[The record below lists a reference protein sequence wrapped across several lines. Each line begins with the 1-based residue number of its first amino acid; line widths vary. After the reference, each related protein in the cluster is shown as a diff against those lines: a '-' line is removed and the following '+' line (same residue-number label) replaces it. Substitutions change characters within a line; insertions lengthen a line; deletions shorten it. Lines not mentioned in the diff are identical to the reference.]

1 MDVIKNWILKNILGA
16 CAEFFRQVLS
26 AFGDAIDGVFVKVAE
41 VNHTMTA
48 GITDFTLAFSIFFII
63 AISLKH
69 YFSVYVMETEGDPDA
84 DPLDIFVR
92 ASQAVAV
99 AVCSDSIFEIFMDF
113 SSVFV
118 KDATAFTANN
128 LPEGVSTTN
137 NISTSL
143 DLLLSV
149 PNNLIGIPA
158 VVILVT
164 ISMIIAIVI
173 VVIMAGIRG
182 AELMLFR
189 MLFPLF
195 AADLVTTQRERWN
208 GFFTSYVVT
217 WVSYGIQIMCYKMFA
232 ITLTSFIAVDMG
244 SFWVMF
250 ALCMGWLVLMLRAP
264 RWLEKFAYS
273 SGIANGMRSSI
284 YMVGYGMRMKK

>member
-1 MDVIKNWILKNILGA
+1 MDIIKNWILKNVLGA
-16 CAEFFRQVLS
+16 CAEFFQQVLS

-41 VNHTMTA
+41 VNYKMTD
-48 GITDFTLAFSIFFII
+48 GITNFTLAFSLFFII
-63 AISLKH
+63 ALALKQ

-92 ASQAVAV
+92 ASQAVAF
-99 AVCSDSIFEIFMDF
+99 AVCSDSIFDFFMDF

-118 KDATAFTANN
+118 QDATAFTANN
-128 LPEGVSTTN
+128 LPDGASTVT
-137 NISTSL
+137 ISSNL
-143 DLLLSV
+143 NQLLSV
-149 PNNLIGIPA
+149 PTDLIGIPA
-158 VVILVT
+158 VVILVA

-217 WVSYGIQIMCYKMFA
+217 WLSYGIQIMCYKMFA
-232 ITLTSFIAVDMG
+232 ITLSSFIAVDV
-244 SFWVMF
+244 SAFWTMF
-250 ALCMGWLVLMLRAP
+250 ALCIGWLVLMLRAP

-273 SGIANGMRSSI
+273 SGIANGMKSSI
-284 YMVGYGMRMKK
+284 YMVGYGMRMRG